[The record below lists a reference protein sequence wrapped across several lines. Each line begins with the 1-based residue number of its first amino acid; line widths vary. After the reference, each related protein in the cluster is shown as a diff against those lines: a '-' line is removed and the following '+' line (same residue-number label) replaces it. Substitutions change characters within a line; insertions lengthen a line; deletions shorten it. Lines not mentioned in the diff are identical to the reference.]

1 MDQTL
6 TVVCSPKRLE
16 YRAPNSTAYAF
27 HLSAAYVSKKK
38 KKSKNLNAKLQTS
51 QKTFLKS

>member
-1 MDQTL
+1 MDQRL

-16 YRAPNSTAYAF
+16 SRAPSSTAYVL
-27 HLSAAYVSKKK
+27 HLSAAYVSKK

-51 QKTFLKS
+51 QKAFLKS